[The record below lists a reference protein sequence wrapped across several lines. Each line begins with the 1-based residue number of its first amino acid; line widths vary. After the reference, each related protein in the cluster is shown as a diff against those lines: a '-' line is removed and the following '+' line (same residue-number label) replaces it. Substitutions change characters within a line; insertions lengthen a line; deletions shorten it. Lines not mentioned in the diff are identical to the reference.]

1 MKETLLIITL
11 IILIYIFLFYN
22 NNKLV
27 YIENSDFGTRFLV
40 QNNEDKFKS
49 SKILSK
55 LTQNLY
61 KLRNHLVK
69 NINDYPNYKQ
79 YIKLLK
85 TGFNNNRTTIH
96 EGLPD
101 SNLTSYSVNKG
112 EELVFCVRIKKE
124 GDKLMDVNPMTFVA
138 LHELSH
144 LMTKSVGHTQE
155 FWDNFK
161 IILQISIH
169 IGVYK
174 HIDFQ
179 RNPEPYCGIEIND
192 TPYKPGN

>member
-27 YIENSDFGTRFLV
+27 YIENNDFGTRFLV

-55 LTQNLY
+55 LTEKLY
-61 KLRNHLVK
+61 ILRNYLVK
-69 NINDYPNYKQ
+69 NINDFPEYKQ
-79 YIKLLK
+79 YITLLK

-112 EELVFCVRIKKE
+112 EELVFCLKSKKT
-124 GDKLMDVNPMTFVA
+124 GKYHKMNLLMYVA
-138 LHELSH
+138 IHELAH
-144 LMTKSVGHTQE
+144 IACPEIGHGSL
-155 FWDNFK
+155 FINIFK
-161 IILQISIH
+161 FLAEQAIKLKI
-169 IGVYK
+169 YK
-174 HIDFQ
+174 YKDYYA
-179 RNPEPYCGIEIND
+179 NPEEYCGMILSS
-192 TPYKPGN
+192 TVL

>member
-22 NNKLV
+22 NNNKLV

-40 QNNEDKFKS
+40 QNNKDKFKS

-61 KLRNHLVK
+61 ILRNHLVK
-69 NINDYPNYKQ
+69 NINKYPNFKQ
-79 YIKLLK
+79 YINLLK

-112 EELVFCVRIKKE
+112 GRIS
-124 GDKLMDVNPMTFVA
+124 F
-138 LHELSH
+138 LS
-144 LMTKSVGHTQE
+144 
-155 FWDNFK
+155 
-161 IILQISIH
+161 
-169 IGVYK
+169 
-174 HIDFQ
+174 
-179 RNPEPYCGIEIND
+179 
-192 TPYKPGN
+192 